1 MSYDVIICGSGAGG
15 ATAARRLAEAGRKVL
30 ILERGDYI
38 PSEDANWSARE
49 VFQNG
54 KYKTTET
61 WLDSH
66 GKPFTPGEY
75 YAVGGKT
82 RMYGAAL
89 MRMEMEDFGEIGHY
103 GGTSPAWPVSSYQME
118 PYYVLAEE
126 WYHVGSPEH
135 EPVIEKLSDDMKRM
149 GLHPSHAPAALIE
162 DTCVKCST
170 CDGFPCKIAAKGDA
184 ESCGIVPALATGNVT
199 LITSAMVTKVFS
211 GGVHAWIPS
220 DDPMKGK
227 EPRVLQ
233 APVVIL
239 AAGAVNS
246 AALWLQSQLPN
257 GSDQVGRNYM
267 CHQSQAVLAVGPH
280 RIPRGF
286 HKTLR
291 LMDWYHAG
299 PPANMPLGSIQMA
312 GQPLAG
318 MLRGESRLA
327 AIAPELSLREVAER
341 SLTFWLIS
349 EDLPRPHNRVTLT
362 SDGQVKLSYMRN
374 NYMAAD
380 LLYYQLHRRLREL
393 GYPVHLRKQMPLSAV
408 AHQCGTL
415 RMGSDPGS
423 SVVSPSGES
432 WEVPGLY
439 VADSSVFPSSSAV
452 NPALTIMANSIRVAD
467 SILGR

>member
-1 MSYDVIICGSGAGG
+1 MSYDVIVIGSGAGG
-15 ATAARRLAEAGRKVL
+15 ATAARRLAEAGKKVL

-75 YAVGGKT
+75 YNVGGKT

-89 MRMEMEDFGEIGHY
+89 MRMEPEDFGEISHY
-103 GGTSPAWPVSSYQME
+103 GGTSPAWPVTSYQME
-118 PYYVLAEE
+118 PYYVKAEE
-126 WYHVGSPEH
+126 WYNVHSVDH
-135 EPVIEKLSDDMKRM
+135 EPVIEKLSDDMKKM

-162 DTCVKCST
+162 GSCVKCST

-184 ESCGIVPALATGNVT
+184 ESCGIKPALATGNVT
-199 LITSAMVTKVFS
+199 LLTGYQVTDFIR
-211 GGVHAWIPS
+211 W
-220 DDPMKGK
+220 DDG
-227 EPRVLQ
+227 RIRAVTGTI
-233 APVVIL
+233 AGHNATFRFDAFRVIL

-246 AALWLQSQLPN
+246 AALWLRSELPN
-257 GSDQVGRNYM
+257 ESDQVGRNYM
-267 CHQSQAVLAVGPH
+267 CHQSQAVLAIGEH

-286 HKTLR
+286 HKSLR
-291 LMDWYHAG
+291 LMDWYHSSPLAG
-299 PPANMPLGSIQMA
+299 MPLGSIQMA
-312 GQPLAG
+312 GQPLPA
-318 MLRGESRLA
+318 MLRGESALA
-327 AIAPELSLREVAER
+327 KIAPELSLREVSSRA
-341 SLTFWLIS
+341 LTFWLMS
-349 EDLPRPHNRVTLT
+349 EDLPRPHNRVTLE
-362 SDGQVKLSYMRN
+362 DGQVKLSYMPN
-374 NYMAAD
+374 NQMAAD
-380 LLYYQLHRRLREL
+380 LLYFELKRRLRKL
-393 GYPVHLRKQMPLSAV
+393 GYPVHLRKQMPLAAV

-415 RMGSDPGS
+415 RMGSDAGS
-423 SVVSPSGES
+423 SVVNPSGES

-452 NPALTIMANSIRVAD
+452 NPALTVMANAIRVAD